1 VEALHDFL
9 PLFQHSPDARTIA
22 AGTALFRENEPGDAL
37 YVVLAGQVEI
47 RIGDRAVET
56 VGPGG
61 IVGEMALVDR
71 TPRSGSAVAVSEARV
86 VPVDERWFL
95 FLIQQTPF
103 FALKVM
109 HVMAQRLR
117 RENARA

>member
-1 VEALHDFL
+1 
-9 PLFQHSPDARTIA
+9 
-22 AGTALFRENEPGDAL
+22 
-37 YVVLAGQVEI
+37 
-47 RIGDRAVET
+47 
-56 VGPGG
+56 
-61 IVGEMALVDR
+61 
-71 TPRSGSAVAVSEARV
+71 
-86 VPVDERWFL
+86 VDERWFL